1 MQQCDDLPGMTR
13 QPMTLSRYTI
23 LRDIE
28 DIVVGLSLPLKHS
41 YARHLHFEDL
51 GLDSLAIVELVAE
64 AELRYSLM
72 IEDADYRQIRSADEF
87 ATYLLGRL
95 G

>member
-1 MQQCDDLPGMTR
+1 MQGLHDLVDEAR
-13 QPMTLSRYTI
+13 QPASPDRADI
-23 LRDIE
+23 LQAIE
-28 DIVVGLSLPLKHS
+28 DIVAGMQLPLKRS
-41 YARHLHFEDL
+41 FDPRCDFQEL

-64 AELRYSLM
+64 TELRYSLV
-72 IEDADYRQIRSADEF
+72 IEDGDYRQIRSADAF

>member
-1 MQQCDDLPGMTR
+1 MPGHQDLVDEAR
-13 QPMTLSRYTI
+13 QPATPDRASVLKS
-23 LRDIE
+23 IE
-28 DIVVGLSLPLKHS
+28 DIVAGMQLPLKRS
-41 YARHLHFEDL
+41 FDPQCDFQEL

-64 AELRYSLM
+64 TELRHSLV
-72 IEDADYRQIRSADEF
+72 IEDGDYRQIRSADAF